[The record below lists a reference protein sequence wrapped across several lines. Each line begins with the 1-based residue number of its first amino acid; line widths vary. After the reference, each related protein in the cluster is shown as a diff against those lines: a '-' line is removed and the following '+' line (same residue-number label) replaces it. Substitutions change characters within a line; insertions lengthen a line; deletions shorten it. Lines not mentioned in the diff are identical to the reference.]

1 MPPEGNEDINLVPGI
16 YRTEEGSFIP
26 LGKIENVEFI
36 SGIDDAYDTDLWTMP
51 MEFTGTI
58 DFSWGKLTKKRLRFF
73 RENFGI
79 DLLHCKFPKKKNR
92 RKRRMVKKTGI
103 CL

>member
-1 MPPEGNEDINLVPGI
+1 MPPEGCEEINLVHGI

-26 LGKIENVEFI
+26 IGKIEDAELI
-36 SGIDDAYDTDLWTMP
+36 YGIDEAGDDTEFWTMP

-58 DFSWGKLTKKRLRFF
+58 DFSWGKLTRKRLRFF

-79 DLLHCKFPKKKNR
+79 DLLHCKFPRKKNR
-92 RKRRMVKKTGI
+92 RKKRMKKWKTY
-103 CL
+103 